1 MWLYYLLAVV
11 YVVLLVIG
19 FKQTWHIVT
28 DLVLAG
34 ASGIILPII
43 LFIILILAIGP
54 FVGLYN
60 LGKMAV
66 VQLNKKR
73 SDSV

>member
-11 YVVLLVIG
+11 YIALLVIG
-19 FKQTWHIVT
+19 FKVTWHIVT
-28 DLVLAG
+28 DLVLSG
-34 ASGIILPII
+34 ASGILLPIL
-43 LFIILILAIGP
+43 LFIILILVIGP

-73 SDSV
+73 SDTV